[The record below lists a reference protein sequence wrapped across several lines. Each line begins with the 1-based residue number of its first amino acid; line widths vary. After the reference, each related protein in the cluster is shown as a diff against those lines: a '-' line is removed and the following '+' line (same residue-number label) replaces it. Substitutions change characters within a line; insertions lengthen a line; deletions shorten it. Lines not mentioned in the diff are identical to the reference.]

1 MAQSMA
7 TKKKTAAA
15 TEQHTEEAAK
25 KPKTKR
31 VRYVVLK
38 DGSRHLLTGQ
48 DGKYLYCEGTTIRH
62 TNPQFDRIEA
72 ETVEIGEGK

>member
-7 TKKKTAAA
+7 TKKKAAV
-15 TEQHTEEAAK
+15 EQQTDGTAK

-38 DGSRHLLTGQ
+38 DGSRHLLTGH
-48 DGKYLYCEGTTIRH
+48 DGKYLYCEDTTIRH

-72 ETVEIGEGK
+72 ETVEIGEGE